1 MDFELEER
9 LVKNVKNLTR
19 HSASSRIYLNL
30 HILLWFSRLP
40 QIQIFR
46 NVFSASPTLLKKF
59 SSSHLRQFNGFCPGV
74 KNAMKRSIEG
84 HSIRSSVVLSYS
96 LLYVLT
102 FFQPF
107 SKEFHIHFSI
117 KARAFN
123 FLKRNLYFE
132 IVKSDDQLVK

>member
-84 HSIRSSVVLSYS
+84 HSIRSSVLM
-96 LLYVLT
+96 LT

-107 SKEFHIHFSI
+107 SIEFHIHFSI

>member
-1 MDFELEER
+1 MSKIWQDI
-9 LVKNVKNLTR
+9 R
-19 HSASSRIYLNL
+19 HQVEYTNLNL

-59 SSSHLRQFNGFCPGV
+59 FSSHLRQFNGFCPGV

-107 SKEFHIHFSI
+107 SIEFHIHFSI

-123 FLKRNLYFE
+123 FLKRGIYTLKLWRVMIN
-132 IVKSDDQLVK
+132 